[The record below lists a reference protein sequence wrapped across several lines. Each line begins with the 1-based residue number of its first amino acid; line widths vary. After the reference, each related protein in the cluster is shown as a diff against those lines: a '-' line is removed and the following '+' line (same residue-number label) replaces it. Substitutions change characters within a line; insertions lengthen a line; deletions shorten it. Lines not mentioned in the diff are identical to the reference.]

1 MADLQIHANLTIAAA
16 AVFIPVCSATVGLRV
31 YARHLK
37 KVGLGADDYL
47 IMAALVFV
55 IGMGIAIMTEV
66 GLKQLGYPAPAPS
79 TQIGKPNS
87 NVAFWPG
94 ELLQIPALGF
104 VKLSLI
110 LFYRRVFTRNAAPR
124 FNVVTWFMIF
134 VIILW
139 TLSFFLSIL
148 FICGTDFSAYWTSTI
163 VEKEHCVD
171 TSKLHN
177 AFAISDVVT
186 DFIIISLPVPMIFG
200 LHLTVARKIGILA
213 IFSLGALTIA
223 ASIVRMTV
231 FIQATAVNYDPHA
244 DFEFICTSGL
254 YWSMIESGLGVI
266 AACLPAQYGLL
277 NTKGVQSIVASVQS
291 AISLRSMR
299 SSSQHPSNENGAN
312 GSERNMYANHMYG
325 NMHGGMET
333 KLEPWTTG
341 HGSDTQHITAHAE
354 GPARYEREGE
364 LENGF
369 ADAEGEGLKSKR
381 VIVVTNSFESRE
393 GLA

>member
-1 MADLQIHANLTIAAA
+1 MADLQIHANLAIAAA
-16 AVFIPVCSATVGLRV
+16 AVFIPVCTATVALRV

-47 IMAALVFV
+47 IVAAL
-55 IGMGIAIMTEV
+55 
-66 GLKQLGYPAPAPS
+66 
-79 TQIGKPNS
+79 
-87 NVAFWPG
+87 AFWPG

-124 FNVVTWFMIF
+124 FNVVTWFMI
-134 VIILW
+134 IIIIIW
-139 TLSFFLSIL
+139 TLSFFFSIL

-163 VEKEHCVD
+163 VEKAHCVD
-171 TSKLHN
+171 TDMLHN

-186 DFIIISLPVPMIFG
+186 DFVIISLPVPMIFG

-223 ASIVRMTV
+223 ASIVRMIV

-254 YWSMIESGLGVI
+254 YWSLIESSLGVI

-277 NTKGVQSIVASVQS
+277 NTPGVQSLVASVQS

-299 SSSQHPSNENGAN
+299 SSSQHPSQCDAHD
-312 GSERNMYANHMYG
+312 SQRDLYARSMD
-325 NMHGGMET
+325 T
-333 KLEPWTTG
+333 KMEPWTTA
-341 HGSDTQHITAHAE
+341 HGSETQNIIAHAE

-364 LENGF
+364 LEG
-369 ADAEGEGLKSKR
+369 GLKGNKG
-381 VIVVTNSFESRE
+381 IVVTNSFESRE

>member
-1 MADLQIHANLTIAAA
+1 MADLQIHAKLTIAAA

-66 GLKQLGYPAPAPS
+66 GLKQLGYSAPAPS

-134 VIILW
+134 IIILW

-148 FICGTDFSAYWTSTI
+148 FICGTDFSTYWTSTI

-186 DFIIISLPVPMIFG
+186 DFVIISLPVPMIFG
-200 LHLTVARKIGILA
+200 LHLTVGRKIGILA

-223 ASIVRMTV
+223 ASIIRMIV
-231 FIQATAVNYDPHA
+231 FIQATAHSPTNRPPPV
-244 DFEFICTSGL
+244 ICTSGL

-299 SSSQHPSNENGAN
+299 SSSQHPINENGAN
-312 GSERNMYANHMYG
+312 GSERNMYGNHMYG

-369 ADAEGEGLKSKR
+369 GDAEGEGLKSKR
-381 VIVVTNSFESRE
+381 GIVVTNSFESRE

>member
-1 MADLQIHANLTIAAA
+1 MADLQIHANLAIAAP
-16 AVFIPVCSATVGLRV
+16 AVLIPICTATVALRV

-47 IMAALVFV
+47 IMGAL
-55 IGMGIAIMTEV
+55 V

-79 TQIGKPNS
+79 TQIGKPDS
-87 NVAFWPG
+87 NIAFWPG

-124 FNVVTWFMIF
+124 FNIITWFMIL
-134 VIILW
+134 IIIIW
-139 TLSFFLSIL
+139 MLSFFFSIL

-163 VEKEHCVD
+163 VEKAHCVD
-171 TSKLHN
+171 TDKLHN

-186 DFIIISLPVPMIFG
+186 DFVIISLPVPMVCVLFLFKQIN
-200 LHLTVARKIGILA
+200 LTSKPQ
-213 IFSLGALTIA
+213 STIA
-223 ASIVRMTV
+223 ASIVRMIV

-254 YWSMIESGLGVI
+254 YWSLIESSLGVI

-277 NTKGVQSIVASVQS
+277 NIPGVQSLVASVQS

-299 SSSQHPSNENGAN
+299 SSSQNPSQCDAHD
-312 GSERNMYANHMYG
+312 SQRNLYG
-325 NMHGGMET
+325 NMDT
-333 KLEPWTTG
+333 KMEPWTTA
-341 HGSDTQHITAHAE
+341 HGSETQNIIAHAE
-354 GPARYEREGE
+354 GPARYERMGE
-364 LENGF
+364 LE
-369 ADAEGEGLKSKR
+369 EGGLKGKKG
-381 VIVVTNSFESRE
+381 IVVTNSFESRE

>member
-1 MADLQIHANLTIAAA
+1 MADLQIHANLAIAAP
-16 AVFIPVCSATVGLRV
+16 AVLIPICTATVALRV

-47 IMAALVFV
+47 IMGALVFV
-55 IGMGIAIMTEV
+55 VGMGVAIIA
-66 GLKQLGYPAPAPS
+66 GLLARRAP
-79 TQIGKPNS
+79 PN
-87 NVAFWPG
+87 
-94 ELLQIPALGF
+94 PALGL

-124 FNVVTWFMIF
+124 FNIVTWFMIF
-134 VIILW
+134 IIIIW
-139 TLSFFLSIL
+139 TLSFFFSIL
-148 FICGTDFSAYWTSTI
+148 FICGGDFSAYWTSTI
-163 VEKEHCVD
+163 VEKAHCVD
-171 TSKLHN
+171 TDMLHN

-186 DFIIISLPVPMIFG
+186 DFVIISLPVPMIFG

-223 ASIVRMTV
+223 ASIVRMIV

-254 YWSMIESGLGVI
+254 YWSLIESSLGVI

-277 NTKGVQSIVASVQS
+277 NTPGVQSLVASVQS

-299 SSSQHPSNENGAN
+299 SSSQHPSQCDAHD
-312 GSERNMYANHMYG
+312 SQRNLYG
-325 NMHGGMET
+325 NMDT
-333 KLEPWTTG
+333 KMEPWTTA
-341 HGSDTQHITAHAE
+341 HGSETQNIIAHAE

-364 LENGF
+364 LEEGGFKGKNG
-369 ADAEGEGLKSKR
+369 
-381 VIVVTNSFESRE
+381 IVVTNSFESRE

>member
-1 MADLQIHANLTIAAA
+1 MADLQIHANLAIAAPA
-16 AVFIPVCSATVGLRV
+16 ILIPICTATVALRV
-31 YARHLK
+31 YARHVK

-47 IMAALVFV
+47 IMAAL
-55 IGMGIAIMTEV
+55 V

-79 TQIGKPNS
+79 TQIGKPDS
-87 NVAFWPG
+87 NIAFWPG

-124 FNVVTWFMIF
+124 FNIVTWFMIL
-134 VIILW
+134 IIIIW
-139 TLSFFLSIL
+139 TLSFFFSIL

-163 VEKEHCVD
+163 VEKAHCVD
-171 TSKLHN
+171 TDMLHN

-186 DFIIISLPVPMIFG
+186 DFVIISLPVPMIFG

-223 ASIVRMTV
+223 ASIVRMIV

-254 YWSMIESGLGVI
+254 YWSLIESSLGVI

-277 NTKGVQSIVASVQS
+277 NTPGVQSLVASVQS

-299 SSSQHPSNENGAN
+299 SSSQHPSQCDAHDSQRNLYGNVDTKMEPWITAH
-312 GSERNMYANHMYG
+312 GSE
-325 NMHGGMET
+325 
-333 KLEPWTTG
+333 
-341 HGSDTQHITAHAE
+341 TQNIIAHAE

-364 LENGF
+364 LE
-369 ADAEGEGLKSKR
+369 EGGLKGKKG
-381 VIVVTNSFESRE
+381 IVVTNSFESRE